1 MLNVITL
8 FSGYDSQC
16 LALRRLGIDF
26 DLVAWSEID
35 KAAIKAH
42 DVLFPEFV
50 GRNLG
55 DVSKIDWSQI
65 HEPIDLLTY
74 SSPCQDFSQ
83 AGLQRGGEEGS
94 GTRSS
99 LLWEVGRAIDALHP
113 RYLLLENVAALVGKK
128 FLPLFG
134 RWCRLLESKGY
145 HNTWQVLNAKHYGV
159 PQNRKRV
166 FLVSKYHNGTPY
178 YFPQPIK
185 LEKRLRDVLEDNVD
199 ERYYLS
205 EEKTKNVIISI
216 FKQKADKVNE
226 IGHCHTQS
234 DWCGH
239 ARGDDRLIGV
249 EGVSPTIMA
258 TTHHH
263 PFKIA
268 EPQSDRQT
276 SKQYTLTD
284 DGSIKAT
291 YRGKSCHPLNIS
303 EEQYIS
309 PDAISPC
316 VLESREPKVIEGLT
330 KERIE
335 VLKSIERAPRCIEV
349 ANLNNGYDI
358 TDKVYSPEGISP
370 TITTC
375 QGGGRE
381 PKIAE
386 QIVLPNKSII
396 ANTEGFGTPYESKE
410 VSPTVKASAWE
421 YNNAVKEDYGLYVR
435 IRRLTP
441 RECLRLMDVED
452 CDIDKLIDAGITN
465 TQLTKLAG
473 NSIVVGVLY
482 HIFRKL
488 LVDVAPAGGEQMKLF

>member
-42 DVLFPEFV
+42 DVLFPEFA

-55 DVSKIDWSQI
+55 DVTKVDWSQI

-83 AGLQRGGEEGS
+83 AGLQRGGEAGS

-99 LLWEVGRAIDALHP
+99 LLWEVERAIDGLHP
-113 RYLLLENVAALVGKK
+113 RYLLLENVAALVSEK
-128 FLPLFG
+128 FLPLFV

-159 PQNRKRV
+159 PQNRERV
-166 FLVSKYHNGTPY
+166 FLVSKYHDETAY
-178 YFPQPIK
+178 YFPQPFR
-185 LEKRLRDVLEDNVD
+185 LERCLRDVLEDNVD

-205 EEKTKNVIISI
+205 EEKTKNVIISV
-216 FKQKADKVNE
+216 FNQKADKVNE

-234 DWCGH
+234 D
-239 ARGDDRLIGV
+239 
-249 EGVSPTIMA
+249 
-258 TTHHH
+258 
-263 PFKIA
+263 
-268 EPQSDRQT
+268 RQA
-276 SKQYTLTD
+276 SKQYTLMD
-284 DGSIKAT
+284 DGSVKAT
-291 YRGKSCHPLNIS
+291 YNGKAGHPLNIS

-335 VLKSIERAPRCIEV
+335 ELKSIARAPRCIEF
-349 ANLNNGYDI
+349 ANLNNGYGYRDR
-358 TDKVYSPEGISP
+358 VYSPEGISP
-370 TITTC
+370 TVTTC
-375 QGGGRE
+375 RAGE

-386 QIVLPNKSII
+386 QIVFPKKSII
-396 ANTEGFGTPYESKE
+396 ANIEGFGSPYESKE

-421 YNNAVKEDYGLYVR
+421 YNNAVKEDYGLCVR

-452 CDIDKLIDAGITN
+452 CDIDRLIDAGIAN

-482 HIFRKL
+482 NIFRKL
-488 LVDVAPAGGEQMKLF
+488 LVDTAPAGGEQMKLF

>member
-26 DLVAWSEID
+26 NLVAWSEID
-35 KAAIKAH
+35 RNAIKAH
-42 DVLFPEFV
+42 NVLFPEFAE
-50 GRNLG
+50 RNLG
-55 DVSKIDWSQI
+55 DVAKADWSQI

-74 SSPCQDFSQ
+74 SSPCQDFSI
-83 AGLQRGGEEGS
+83 AGLQRGGDAGS

-99 LLWEVGRAIDALHP
+99 LLWEVERAIDALHP
-113 RYLLLENVAALVGKK
+113 RYLLLENVAALVGEK
-128 FLPLFG
+128 FMPLFG
-134 RWCRLLESKGY
+134 RWCRLLEKKGY

-159 PQNRKRV
+159 PQNRERV
-166 FLVSKYHNGTPY
+166 FLVSKYQDETPY
-178 YFPQPIK
+178 YFPQPFR
-185 LEKRLRDVLEDNVD
+185 LDKRLRDVLEDSVD

-205 EEKTKNVIISI
+205 EERVRGLLISTMREREAGRGYKFAPKTGDECYANSI
-216 FKQKADKVNE
+216 
-226 IGHCHTQS
+226 
-234 DWCGH
+234 
-239 ARGDDRLIGV
+239 
-249 EGVSPTIMA
+249 
-258 TTHHH
+258 TTHAGSRKTDN
-263 PFKIA
+263 FIA
-268 EPQSDRQT
+268 EPQSDRQA
-276 SKQYTLTD
+276 SKQYTLMD

-291 YRGKSCHPLNIS
+291 YKGKMSRTHNIS

-335 VLKSIERAPRCIEV
+335 MLKSTGGDPRCIEV
-349 ANLNNGYDI
+349 ANLNNGYDT
-358 TDKVYSPEGISP
+358 TDRVYSPDGILP
-370 TITTC
+370 TINTC

-381 PKIAE
+381 PKIVE
-386 QIVLPNKSII
+386 KSIL
-396 ANTEGFGTPYESKE
+396 ANTEGFGTPHESKE

-452 CDIDKLIDAGITN
+452 CDIDKLIDAGIAN

-482 HIFRKL
+482 HIFRTL
-488 LVDVAPAGGEQMKLF
+488 LVDTAPAGGEQLRLFNHHN